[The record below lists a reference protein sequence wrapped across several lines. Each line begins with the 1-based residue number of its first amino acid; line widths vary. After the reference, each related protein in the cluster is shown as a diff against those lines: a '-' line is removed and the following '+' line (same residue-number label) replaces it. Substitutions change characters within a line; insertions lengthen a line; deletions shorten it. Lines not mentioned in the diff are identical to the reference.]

1 MQIFNLHEA
10 QKVIAL
16 DLHRFRVVCCGRRF
30 GKTTLSIDQMKARLA
45 IKNSRVVY
53 VAPTYQQARDIAWEP
68 LRKELQ
74 DAGKVNESRL
84 EIELVNG
91 SKLFLRGWESIETLR
106 GQKFDLIVLDE
117 VAMMR
122 NFWLNWQEVIRP
134 TLTDT
139 KGEALFISTPKGF
152 NHFYDLYNLEA
163 KDSDFKSFH
172 FTTYDN
178 PFIPKEEIDKAGK
191 ELTDD
196 RFHQEYLADFRKSE
210 GLVFKEFNRVFHIYK
225 DEPEKEWVKFFGGH
239 DFGTTN
245 PCASI
250 SVKKDRDVR
259 YYVPY
264 EFYKTGL
271 TDSEQADYVAALKWD
286 ECYPD
291 PECPSG
297 IIEMKRRGV
306 NVREVLKNKDSI
318 KNGVN
323 LMKELFKANRLKIHE
338 SCLNLIW
345 ELETYSYP
353 DKRPGHNEE
362 ENPIDE
368 NNHAIDALR
377 YALSMD
383 NVLSLRRVSPQV
395 YEQPRTRSNIA
406 L

>member
-1 MQIFNLHEA
+1 MFTLHDK
-10 QKVIAL
+10 QKEVAL
-16 DLHRFRVVCCGRRF
+16 DPHRFRVLCWGRRA
-30 GKTTLSIDQMKARLA
+30 GKTVLAIDQMKARLT
-45 IKNSRVVY
+45 IPNSRVCY
-53 VAPTYQQARDIAWEP
+53 IAPTFQQARDIAWEQ
-68 LRKELQ
+68 LRKDLL
-74 DAGKVNESRL
+74 DAGKPNEARL
-84 EIELVNG
+84 EIDLVNG
-91 SKLFLRGWESIETLR
+91 SKVALKGWEAIETLR
-106 GQKFDLIVLDE
+106 GQKFDFIVLDE

-139 KGEALFISTPKGF
+139 KGEAMFISTPKGF
-152 NHFYDLYNLEA
+152 NHFYDLFNLEA

-172 FTTYDN
+172 ATTYDN
-178 PFIPKEEIDKAGK
+178 PNIPKEEVDKAK
-191 ELTDD
+191 QELTDD
-196 RFHQEYLADFRKSE
+196 RFHQEYMADFRKSE
-210 GLVFKEFNRVFHIYK
+210 GLVFKEFNRAFHIYK
-225 DEPEKEWVKFFGGH
+225 DEPDKEWVKFFGGH

-271 TDSEQADYVAALKWD
+271 TDSEQADYVAGLKWD

-291 PECPSG
+291 PESPSG
-297 IIEMKRRGV
+297 IMEMKRRGV
-306 NVREVLKNKDSI
+306 NVREVIKNKDSI

-323 LMKELFKANRLKIHE
+323 LMKELFKSNRLKIHE

-383 NVLSLRRVSPQV
+383 NVLSVRKVVPRV